1 MPARQQRSWLR
12 SFASGLVMQGTVV
25 HALALRE
32 LQQRFGRH
40 NIGYLWIIVEPM
52 LLASV
57 VTLLHSLSG
66 LRDESGMSPFT
77 FTLTGYTIFIIFR
90 NTFNRSESALHGAGN
105 LMYHSMITPFDIVLS
120 KSLVETIGCVSA
132 LVLLQAAGIVLGLAE
147 LPARPLYLYG
157 AILLFAWW
165 SFAWCL
171 VGAAYGYISPLVNRL
186 VHPVTYFAM
195 PLSGAFITMSLLP
208 TWGRVYMGWNPMMAI
223 FEMAR
228 YGQFAGAQDR
238 YMYLWYVIAV
248 NTGVTYWGLLS
259 LRIIRKHIHVS

>member
-1 MPARQQRSWLR
+1 MHARQQRSWLR
-12 SFASGLVMQGTVV
+12 SFASGLSTQGAVIR
-25 HALALRE
+25 ALALRE
-32 LQQRFGRH
+32 LQQRFGRQ
-40 NIGYLWIIVEPM
+40 NIGYLWIIAEPM

-66 LRDESGMSPFT
+66 LRDESGMSPYT

-90 NTFNRSESALHGAGN
+90 NTFNRSESALHTAGN
-105 LMYHSMITPFDIVLS
+105 LLYHNMITPFDIVLS

-132 LVLLQAAGIVLGLAE
+132 LVLLQAAGVMLGLAE
-147 LPARPLYLYG
+147 PPARQLYLYG

-208 TWGRVYMGWNPMMAI
+208 TWGRDYMGWNPMMAV

-238 YMYLWYVIAV
+238 YMYIWYVVAV
-248 NTGVTYWGLLS
+248 NTVVTYWGLLA
-259 LRIIRKHIHVS
+259 LRIVRKHVHV

>member
-1 MPARQQRSWLR
+1 
-12 SFASGLVMQGTVV
+12 MQGSVIR
-25 HALALRE
+25 ALALRE
-32 LQQRFGRH
+32 LQHRFGRN

-57 VTLLHSLSG
+57 VTLLHSFSG
-66 LRDESGMSPFT
+66 FGHEPGLSPFT

-105 LMYHSMITPFDIVLS
+105 LLYHSMITPFDIVLS
-120 KSLVETIGCVSA
+120 KSLVETIGCISA
-132 LVLLQAAGIVLGLAE
+132 LAILQALGIILGLAE
-147 LPARPLYLYG
+147 LPARQLYLYG
-157 AILLFAWW
+157 AIVLFAWW

-171 VGAAYGYISPLVNRL
+171 VGAAYGYVSPLVNRL

-208 TWGRVYMGWNPMMAI
+208 AWGRYYMSWNPMMSI

-228 YGQFAGAQDR
+228 YGQFIGADNH
-238 YMYLWYVIAV
+238 YIFIWYVVSV
-248 NTGVTYWGLLS
+248 NTFLTYWGLLAI
-259 LRIIRKHIHVS
+259 RRVRKHMHAS